1 MNKKKIAGTRQELRI
16 KQERSDVRNSL
27 LLCAAVV
34 IAINLICQFLL
45 TPFYRFLGDCAY
57 SLSVDIERSGGVV
70 QVMCEAGANVFF
82 YLSSFLGT
90 VAFFVGAAFVA
101 RFAKIKK
108 VSKSIAASF
117 ILMLGMSVPTITT
130 LVVFAVK
137 KMNEAADE
145 HVYIAD
151 VSAIISEVV
160 FLLIRVAAVAA
171 ISLLLSCKVPR
182 AGSRLYALLCAGFMF
197 LCAVGLEMY
206 DTTVPFF
213 SSGNITAVDV
223 VFAVLS
229 YLLYAIHALVGYIVM
244 CKFFDGRKRSVKHTP
259 AP

>member
-137 KMNEAADE
+137 KMNEAARVYRRRIRYHIRGRIFADSCCRRSRNISSAFMQSTKGRLTPVCSAVCGF
-145 HVYIAD
+145 HVF
-151 VSAIISEVV
+151 V
-160 FLLIRVAAVAA
+160 R
-171 ISLLLSCKVPR
+171 C
-182 AGSRLYALLCAGFMF
+182 G
-197 LCAVGLEMY
+197 
-206 DTTVPFF
+206 T
-213 SSGNITAVDV
+213 
-223 VFAVLS
+223 
-229 YLLYAIHALVGYIVM
+229 
-244 CKFFDGRKRSVKHTP
+244 
-259 AP
+259 